1 MVFSCSK
8 EGVER
13 ENCQKF
19 ALRLMKCREKEGAA
33 SHFPYFPRP
42 VDALFTNPCRITH
55 IMRLYGA
62 RKFGHLL
69 DLSNFLRKIAN
80 VEHTNK
86 RRA

>member
-8 EGVER
+8 EGVEG

-33 SHFPYFPRP
+33 RLFPILPGQENSLL
-42 VDALFTNPCRITH
+42 ANPCRITH
-55 IMRLYGA
+55 IMRRYDA

-69 DLSNFLRKIAN
+69 DLSKFLRKIAN
-80 VEHTNK
+80 VEHTDE